1 VRLEYHPHC
10 AGYPQGVRLKELLE
24 VGIFV
29 RFLLLLGNLGNSKRE
44 REYVSLSFALRN
56 SCARVHQPMSLVD
69 RLPHYWLVFSPGIIL
84 ALGAL
89 QELG

>member
-1 VRLEYHPHC
+1 MKKTNP
-10 AGYPQGVRLKELLE
+10 
-24 VGIFV
+24 
-29 RFLLLLGNLGNSKRE
+29 
-44 REYVSLSFALRN
+44 SLVHETMSF
-56 SCARVHQPMSLVD
+56 VD